1 MIDHCISALR
11 QKRRNDAWK
20 SYIADSLFYSAQDRR
35 LVTRFDD
42 LFKRKEERSGDEIA
56 ADIIERC
63 GLVVT
68 E

>member
-1 MIDHCISALR
+1 MDHCISALR
-11 QKRRNDAWK
+11 RKRRREVWE

-42 LFKRKEERSGDEIA
+42 LFKPKETRSGDEIA

-68 E
+68 